1 MADFTVATR
10 GNSGGY
16 MWAGSQ
22 TFGDKKFRRWV
33 ELYGASDEKKNE
45 FALGFRQRL
54 WGLKRWFVRSR
65 IRLVLVHAN
74 FNCFESL

>member
-45 FALGFRQRL
+45 FAGLAKAYML
-54 WGLKRWFVRSR
+54 ALKR
-65 IRLVLVHAN
+65 
-74 FNCFESL
+74 